1 MYIETSKEI
10 GSKVYFLK
18 PIRKVKCSLCNG
30 TGHISLGK
38 PLNVE
43 DGYESPSEF
52 VQSLVHQFAENYRD
66 AVIGNIKQYKCPE
79 CGGKG
84 MVKAMSPKYEV
95 GEGTVVAI
103 NMIANTNGA
112 NMMFAV
118 SEEGNGSTPR
128 KLTDD
133 EIWLDRDKAQRK
145 CDFMNLERRLVPI
158 ELIQIPRSF
167 ANTIPCN
174 EKLMRRLDEWRKTR
188 KFDTEI
194 FVDEKLNLFDGYTSF
209 LMYRMLGKIDIP
221 VVIWPDEKRP

>member
-1 MYIETSKEI
+1 M
-10 GSKVYFLK
+10 
-18 PIRKVKCSLCNG
+18 
-30 TGHISLGK
+30 
-38 PLNVE
+38 E

-118 SEEGNGSTPR
+118 SEDGNGSTPR

-158 ELIQIPRSF
+158 ECIQIPQSF
-167 ANTIPCN
+167 AKTIPCN
-174 EKLMRRLDEWRKTR
+174 EKLMRRLDEWRKAH
-188 KFDTEI
+188 KFETEI

-209 LMYRMLGKIDIP
+209 LMYRMLGKIDVP
-221 VVIWPDEKRP
+221 VVIWPDVKRP

>member
-1 MYIETSKEI
+1 MYIETSKEV

-43 DGYESPSEF
+43 DGYESPGEF

-66 AVIGNIKQYKCPE
+66 AVIGNTKQYSCPE

-84 MVKAMSPKYEV
+84 MVKATSPKYEV
-95 GEGTVVAI
+95 GEGTIVAI
-103 NMIANTNGA
+103 NMIVDTSGA

-118 SEEGNGSTPR
+118 SENGSTPR

-133 EIWLDRDKAQRK
+133 KIWLDCERAQK
-145 CDFMNLERRLVPI
+145 ECDFMNLERRLVPI
-158 ELIQIPRSF
+158 ECIQIPRCF

-174 EKLMRRLDEWRKTR
+174 EKLMRRLDEWRRTR
-188 KFDTEI
+188 KFETEI
-194 FVDEKLNLFDGYTSF
+194 FVDDKLNLFDGYTSF
-209 LMYRMLGKIDIP
+209 LMYRMLGKTDVP
-221 VVIWPDEKRP
+221 VVIWPDGKRP